1 MKLHINDDQE
11 LQLVRAYTAN
21 QITIGDKHYGSSVI
35 LTRTQVVADW
45 PRSSVNGLNDCDFR
59 LMLEFDPELV
69 LLGTGQHLL
78 FPSPSITYPLV
89 NQSIGL
95 EVMDTAAACRTYN
108 ILAGEGRNVL
118 AALILEST
126 HDDG

>member
-1 MKLHINDDQE
+1 MKLHLNNDQE
-11 LQLVRAYTAN
+11 LQLVRAYTTN
-21 QITIGDKHYGSSVI
+21 QITIGDKHYCSSII
-35 LTRTQVVADW
+35 LTPTQVVTDW
-45 PRSSVNGLNDCDFR
+45 AQPSVTGLSDCDFR
-59 LMLEFDPELV
+59 LMLEFEPELV
-69 LLGTGQHLL
+69 LLGTGRRLL
-78 FPSPSITYPLV
+78 FPSPSITYPLI

-126 HDDG
+126 DDDG